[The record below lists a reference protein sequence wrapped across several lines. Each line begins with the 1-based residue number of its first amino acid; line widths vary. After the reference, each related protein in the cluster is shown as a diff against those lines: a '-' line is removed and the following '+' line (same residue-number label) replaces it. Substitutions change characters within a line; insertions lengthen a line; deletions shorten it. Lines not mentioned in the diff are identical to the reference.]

1 MPMPSGLN
9 AKLRVWIA
17 FLCLF
22 LVLAVLSVGAY
33 YVADL
38 GRLQDR
44 IAARESQA
52 ILQGISDP
60 GQIEAVL
67 RQHPTNRFLQL
78 LAMANRAVD
87 DTEAASETMFRDV
100 ERPAISGNINL
111 GAASRADLEALRRN
125 LKTAEANAAAFMP
138 RYAALLKAE
147 RDTIE
152 NNAHALHVGKE
163 SLGGLLDNIDRRHA
177 EMTDLTT
184 RLMSAR
190 TEFYHA
196 YESYVAVLAREF
208 GAYKVVD
215 GQFIFPFQPAVD
227 RYNAAG
233 HAMTVAATSVAE
245 LERQRETLRQSQ
257 QAAWLQFVSGK

>member
-1 MPMPSGLN
+1 MPSRPN

-22 LVLAVLSVGAY
+22 VVLGVLSVGAY

-38 GRLQDR
+38 DRLQDR

-52 ILQGISDP
+52 ILQGIGDP
-60 GQIEAVL
+60 GQIEAAL
-67 RQHPTNRFLQL
+67 RQHPTNKILKL
-78 LAMANRAVD
+78 LAMANKAVD
-87 DTEAASETMFRDV
+87 DTDVASEAMFRDV
-100 ERPAISGNINL
+100 EQPAIPGNINL

-147 RDTIE
+147 RDRIE
-152 NNAHALHVGKE
+152 NDAHALHVGKD
-163 SLGGLLDNIDRRHA
+163 SLGGLLDNLDRRSA
-177 EMTDLTT
+177 EMTEVTT

-190 TEFYHA
+190 TGFYHA

-208 GAYKVVD
+208 GSYKVVD

-233 HAMTVAATSVAE
+233 RAMTVAGTSVAD
-245 LERQRETLRQSQ
+245 LERQRQSLRQSQ
-257 QAAWLQFVSGK
+257 QAAWLQFVRGN